1 MHLLQPSSS
10 VLLQSLRVIMQLFIV
25 MLLVTRLQI
34 LRGLEK
40 VQDKLCQQTRYL
52 SLKPLKAM
60 DLAVMNV
67 LLGMALGTTAPT
79 PVQLTYT
86 VSKK

>member
-40 VQDKLCQQTRYL
+40 VQGKLCQQTRYL
-52 SLKPLKAM
+52 SLKPSKAM

-67 LLGMALGTTAPT
+67 LLGMALATTAPT
-79 PVQLTYT
+79 PVQLMYT

>member
-1 MHLLQPSSS
+1 
-10 VLLQSLRVIMQLFIV
+10 MQLFIV

-40 VQDKLCQQTRYL
+40 VQGKLCQQTGYL
-52 SLKPLKAM
+52 SLKPSRAM

-67 LLGMALGTTAPT
+67 LLGMALGTTALT

-86 VSKK
+86 VSEK

>member
-1 MHLLQPSSS
+1 
-10 VLLQSLRVIMQLFIV
+10 MQLLIV

-40 VQDKLCQQTRYL
+40 GKLCQQTRYL
-52 SLKPLKAM
+52 SLKPSRAM

-67 LLGMALGTTAPT
+67 LLGMALGTTALT

-86 VSKK
+86 VSEK

>member
-1 MHLLQPSSS
+1 
-10 VLLQSLRVIMQLFIV
+10 MQLFIV

-34 LRGLEK
+34 LCGLEK
-40 VQDKLCQQTRYL
+40 VQGKLCQQTRYL
-52 SLKPLKAM
+52 SLKPSKAM
-60 DLAVMNV
+60 DLALMNV

-79 PVQLTYT
+79 PVQLMYT

>member
-1 MHLLQPSSS
+1 
-10 VLLQSLRVIMQLFIV
+10 MQLFIV

-34 LRGLEK
+34 LHGLEK
-40 VQDKLCQQTRYL
+40 VQGKLCQQTRYL
-52 SLKPLKAM
+52 SLKPSRAM

-67 LLGMALGTTAPT
+67 SLGMALGTTALT

-86 VSKK
+86 VSEK